1 MGTLQRLWPDK
12 RAQPIDP
19 AQAQTDA
26 SAGHASGEEEQERVE
41 ERYELN
47 PQLAVIE
54 SYALDVIG
62 ELSPEEIIEAD
73 DAVAELFGES
83 RDWRRRVRERLGWN
97 PLMDAEIADG
107 WYRYR
112 RAARQAGGDPDPA
125 DFARRF
131 ADEVVRLSKT

>member
-1 MGTLQRLWPDK
+1 MRTLQRLWPDK
-12 RAQPIDP
+12 RVQPVDP
-19 AQAQTDA
+19 ARAQTDA
-26 SAGHASGEEEQERVE
+26 STCETNGIEEERGE

-62 ELSPEEIIEAD
+62 ELSAEEIVEAD

-107 WYRYR
+107 WCRYR

-131 ADEVVRLSKT
+131 ADEVVRLSRT